1 MKNALNY
8 VKSFW
13 SEDIYIFVPSFFQD
27 RGWEFF
33 KELYNL
39 FGMKTLIRVQ
49 TCYENPANPTCI
61 DLMLT
66 NSDRSFQ
73 NSHTI
78 ETGLSDSHKMVVIV
92 LKIYSQKMKARVIY
106 YRYYGNFS
114 NEEFI
119 Q

>member
-1 MKNALNY
+1 
-8 VKSFW
+8 
-13 SEDIYIFVPSFFQD
+13 
-27 RGWEFF
+27 
-33 KELYNL
+33 
-39 FGMKTLIRVQ
+39 MKTLIRVQ
-49 TCYENPANPTCI
+49 TCYGNPANPTCI

-119 Q
+119 QQVLNDILKAIQNGDVISCESILSICQRVLNKQNIYQI

>member
-1 MKNALNY
+1 
-8 VKSFW
+8 
-13 SEDIYIFVPSFFQD
+13 
-27 RGWEFF
+27 
-33 KELYNL
+33 
-39 FGMKTLIRVQ
+39 MKTLIRVQ

-73 NSHTI
+73 NSYTI

-92 LKIYSQKMKARVIY
+92 LKIYFQKMKARVIY

-119 Q
+119 QQVLNDILKAIQNGDVISCESILSICQRVLNKQNIYQI